1 LASPCVF
8 VAPEI
13 PHIPG
18 AKVVD
23 FAAKVTQVPAN
34 TASPPPKDTES
45 PNVQQSV
52 SLRPPVA
59 APVSLLKLDDENE
72 IRNRKIKELM
82 LLLEEKRRSLILDAR
97 NSEKPQMML

>member
-1 LASPCVF
+1 VF

-23 FAAKVTQVPAN
+23 FAAKVTEVPAN

-52 SLRPPVA
+52 SLRPPFA
-59 APVSLLKLDDENE
+59 APVSLLKLDDEN
-72 IRNRKIKELM
+72 NRKIKELM
-82 LLLEEKRRSLILDAR
+82 LLLEEKKKVI
-97 NSEKPQMML
+97 NT